1 MIPASP
7 LCRRARGRA
16 GYRKRREHTACTHID
31 WSPSQVFCT
40 VSKDQPIQGAVRRP
54 AEHLCE
60 HSSSC
65 LDLLRTR
72 HFPHATRVRA
82 RDADDPAGSQRVACS
97 GPLCCRHMYCANGWP
112 GQPETASRDVMV
124 TRAGRPRVRRRSDG
138 RRRMPQ
144 IALARTTCAGGLT
157 HHHNAG
163 GREGITWK
171 HPEAPQ
177 IGLTRLGGK
186 ARARSTSVQLTPFT
200 SCRDLEASADTRI
213 QDRFGQAQTVFV
225 CNDCTAIVIAI
236 LEMPSPWPWPPR
248 PAAVHLE
255 VVSAMSRSGRGK
267 LLENKENKG
276 IGGAAECAVR
286 AVQDASAGRIRP
298 SWRHTCRRCFG
309 HT

>member
-1 MIPASP
+1 
-7 LCRRARGRA
+7 
-16 GYRKRREHTACTHID
+16 
-31 WSPSQVFCT
+31 
-40 VSKDQPIQGAVRRP
+40 
-54 AEHLCE
+54 
-60 HSSSC
+60 
-65 LDLLRTR
+65 
-72 HFPHATRVRA
+72 
-82 RDADDPAGSQRVACS
+82 
-97 GPLCCRHMYCANGWP
+97 
-112 GQPETASRDVMV
+112 
-124 TRAGRPRVRRRSDG
+124 
-138 RRRMPQ
+138 MPQ

-171 HPEAPQ
+171 HPEAPH

-236 LEMPSPWPWPPR
+236 LETPSPWPWPPR

-276 IGGAAECAVR
+276 IGGAAQCAVR

-298 SWRHTCRRCFG
+298 SWRHTYRRCSATHNASHAVTEDRKHVEASAASRSEASTAVAASAYLRG
-309 HT
+309 LVCDQAISCAP